1 MKLRDTLSA
10 TLLAHADA
18 PRRWKT
24 PLSPDPA
31 KAYPLWLLALRTFL
45 WAALITSLVGL
56 LIRAGSGKWS
66 LFLWP
71 FWWIVSI
78 GVVWG
83 GMTVFAWN
91 RRAARVRAAAAAG
104 QLAPVTE
111 RLPVWSRL
119 SVVPLYYLLFFFI
132 TPLVLALTVANQI
145 SARKWANYRA
155 ELVARGVTLDLM
167 AMVPKPVPDAE
178 NFATTPL
185 FKDLGFSG
193 DAMRS
198 PAGEAARA
206 RLEKFSLPASAQ
218 ESTPP
223 WLMQKWIDLGG
234 YRAGFTNAALF
245 PQGDVAS
252 SDAAAVLAALKAWD
266 AELREIEGAA
276 SRPAMAFPVRYQDS
290 FSALLPHLSHIKSLA
305 TIYRLRAAAR
315 LASSDASGALQD
327 IKTGWRLGN
336 FSASEPFL
344 VSYLV
349 GAAIDGAM
357 TQPIW
362 EGLQA
367 KSWNDAQLAELD
379 ALLASRDYDALSRR
393 AINGERAASSTLME
407 QLLADPAELD
417 RASGILNG
425 GESSGAVRMVSKLPA
440 SFFIFENLI
449 AQNRWYDEVLPR
461 DGSSPD
467 FREAHQGIERLL
479 ATPWHPSD
487 ALVRVFFPA
496 LGNVFLGAA
505 RVEARQSLAR
515 TAIALERH
523 HLANGSYP
531 DTLAALTPKFLPTA
545 LNDPFSKAPLHY
557 SKTTDGRY
565 LLYSVGRNGTDD
577 KGHSTKRA
585 RSNNAYRGPESKDA
599 SNEADD
605 IAWTYLPL
613 EK

>member
-10 TLLAHADA
+10 TLLAESNLS
-18 PRRWKT
+18 RRWKFYFN
-24 PLSPDPA
+24 PDHA
-31 KAYPLWLLALRTFL
+31 KPYPLWMLVSQTLFLAAVVAVVL
-45 WAALITSLVGL
+45 SLV
-56 LIRAGSGKWS
+56 IRAASGRWT

-71 FWWIVSI
+71 SWWVVSM

-83 GMTVFAWN
+83 GLAVIAWN
-91 RRAARVRAAAAAG
+91 RRAKCLRAAAANG
-104 QLAPVTE
+104 QPAPQTQRMPKWCWFTVAPV
-111 RLPVWSRL
+111 
-119 SVVPLYYLLFFFI
+119 YYLLFLLV
-132 TPLVLALTVANQI
+132 TPLVLTLTVANRITGYQW
-145 SARKWANYRA
+145 SRYRA
-155 ELVARGVTLDLM
+155 ELVARGVTLDIREM
-167 AMVPKPVPDAE
+167 APKPVPDAD

-198 PAGEAARA
+198 PAGEAARK
-206 RLEKFSLPASAQ
+206 RLEKFSLPASAK

-223 WLMQKWIDLGG
+223 WLMQKRIDLGG

-245 PQGDVAS
+245 PQGTAAA
-252 SDAAAVLAALKAWD
+252 SDAAAILAALKAWD
-266 AELREIEGAA
+266 VELREIEGAA
-276 SRPAMAFPVRYQDS
+276 SRPAMAFPVRYQDT
-290 FSALLPHLSHIKSLA
+290 FSALLPHLSYTKSLA
-305 TIYRLRAAAR
+305 TIYRLRATAR

-367 KSWNDAQLAELD
+367 KSWNDPQLAELD
-379 ALLASRDYDALSRR
+379 ALLASRDYDALCRR
-393 AINGERAASSTLME
+393 AINGERAASNALME
-407 QLLADPAELD
+407 KLIADPAEFD

-425 GESSGAVRMVSKLPA
+425 RESSGAMRMVGKLPA

-496 LGNVFLGAA
+496 LGNVFLRAA
-505 RVEARQSLAR
+505 AVEAHQSLAR

-531 DTLAALTPKFLPTA
+531 DALAALTPKFLPTA
-545 LNDPFSKAPLHY
+545 LNDPFGKAPLYY

-577 KGHSTKRA
+577 KGHSTKKA
-585 RSNNAYRGPESKDA
+585 RSNNTYRGPGSKDA
-599 SNEADD
+599 STEADD